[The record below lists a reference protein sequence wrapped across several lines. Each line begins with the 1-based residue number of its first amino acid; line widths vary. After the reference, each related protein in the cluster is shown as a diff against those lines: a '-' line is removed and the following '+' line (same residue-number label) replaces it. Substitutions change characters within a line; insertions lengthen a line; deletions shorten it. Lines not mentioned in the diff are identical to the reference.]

1 MEFVRIGE
9 KLISRAKIQRAVDRI
24 LEARVKG
31 ASQLE
36 AAGLAGVDRSFVSR
50 LESLGEVRKGMKIA
64 LIGFPV
70 GNRDEVEAV
79 AREEGVDYTLLFTD
93 EERWDYVQ
101 KQSGLVVF
109 NKIMEIVA
117 EMREY
122 DVLVFLGSD
131 KRVELVESVLGP
143 GIEVIGLEL
152 GTSPIVGDRRVDP
165 EVLRNLLR
173 QIREKGA

>member
-9 KLISRAKIQRAVDRI
+9 KLINRGKIERAIDRI

-50 LESLGEVRKGMKIA
+50 LESLGEVRKGVKIA

-79 AREEGVDYTLLFTD
+79 AREEGVDYTLLLTD
-93 EERWDYVQ
+93 AERWEYVE
-101 KQSGLVVF
+101 KQSGLAVF
-109 NKIMEIVA
+109 NKIMQIVA

-122 DVLVFLGSD
+122 DVLVFIGSD
-131 KRVELVESVLGP
+131 KRVELVESVIGP
-143 GIEVIGLEL
+143 DIEVIALEL
-152 GTSPIVGDRRVDP
+152 GTSPIVGDRLVELDM
-165 EVLRNLLR
+165 LRSLLR
-173 QIREKGA
+173 QIREKEA